1 MGKYV
6 LRRIV
11 YWIPA
16 LLLLALSVYAM
27 AFFGA
32 GDPIK
37 LMFLREEGDVTYDA
51 QRLDAI
57 RKEKGLDRPFLVQF
71 GEYTWHLVQGDL
83 GMSVISGRS
92 VNDMIGAT
100 APVSFQIGLATVI
113 LVAILG
119 IPLGIIAGLNHNKWA
134 DNTILG
140 TALFISGVPSYV
152 VGPMLMVFLV
162 LVLGVMKT
170 TPYGWDGLFS
180 KKAILPLFVMVFGSI
195 AIIIRQTR
203 SGVLEVLSEDYVRTA
218 RAKGVPEMMVII
230 RHMLRPVLTPVVT
243 VMGQML
249 IGIVNGAIIVEK
261 IFGIPGLGRLTID
274 FTYGVDYP
282 VIVAITLIG
291 AFLVMAL
298 NLLVDLTY
306 PILDPRAAQAM
317 TGAED

>member
-1 MGKYV
+1 MGRYI

-16 LLLLALSVYAM
+16 LVLLALVVYAL

-37 LMFLREEGDVTYDA
+37 LMFLRAEGDVTYDA

-57 RKEKGLDRPFLVQF
+57 RREKGLDRPFLMQF
-71 GEYTWHLVQGDL
+71 GEYMWHLVQGDM

-92 VNDMIGAT
+92 VNEMIAAT
-100 APVSFQIGLATVI
+100 APVSFQIGIATVL
-113 LVAILG
+113 LVAVLG
-119 IPLGIIAGLNHNKWA
+119 IPLGILAGLHHNQWV

-140 TALFISGVPSYV
+140 SALFISGIPSYV
-152 VGPMLMVFLV
+152 VGPMLIVFLV
-162 LVLGVMKT
+162 LGLQIMDVV
-170 TPYGWDGLFS
+170 PYGWDGLFS
-180 KKAILPLFVMVFGSI
+180 GKAILPLFVMVFGSI

-203 SGVLEVLSEDYVRTA
+203 AGVLEVLSEDYVRTA
-218 RAKGVPEMMVII
+218 RAKGVPEIMVIL

-243 VMGQML
+243 VLGQML

-274 FTYGVDYP
+274 NTYGVDYP
-282 VIVAITLIG
+282 VIIAIALIG
-291 AFLVMAL
+291 AFLVMAI
-298 NLLVDLTY
+298 NLVVDITY
-306 PILDPRAAQAM
+306 PLLDPRAGQAM
-317 TGAED
+317 TGVEE

>member
-1 MGKYV
+1 MGSYI
-6 LRRIV
+6 LRRV
-11 YWIPA
+11 LYWIPA
-16 LLLLALSVYAM
+16 LLLLALFVYGL

-57 RKEKGLDRPFLVQF
+57 RRAKGLDRPFPIQF
-71 GEYTWHLVQGDL
+71 GEYMWHLAQGDL

-92 VNDMIGAT
+92 VNEMIAAT
-100 APVSFQIGLATVI
+100 APISFQIGIATVF
-113 LVAILG
+113 LVAIIG
-119 IPLGIIAGLNHNKWA
+119 IPLGILAGLHHNQWI

-140 TALFISGVPSYV
+140 SALFISGVPSYV

-162 LVLGVMKT
+162 LGLKVMDV
-170 TPYGWDGLFS
+170 PYGWDGLFS
-180 KKAILPLFVMVFGSI
+180 TKAIMPMFVMVFGSI
-195 AIIIRQTR
+195 AGIIRQTR
-203 SGVLEVLSEDYVRTA
+203 AGVLEVLSEDYVRTA
-218 RAKGVPEMMVII
+218 RAKGVPEFMVIF

-243 VMGQML
+243 VLGQML

-274 FTYGVDYP
+274 FTFGVDYP

-291 AFLVMAL
+291 AFLVMVL
-298 NLLVDLTY
+298 NLVVDLTY
-306 PILDPRAAQAM
+306 PLLDPRAGQAM
-317 TGAED
+317 TGVED

>member
-6 LRRIV
+6 AQRIV

-16 LLLLALSVYAM
+16 LVLLALAVYAM

-57 RKEKGLDRPFLVQF
+57 RREKGLDRPFLVQF
-71 GEYTWHLVQGDL
+71 GEYTWHLLQGDL

-92 VNDMIGAT
+92 VNDMVGAT
-100 APVSFQIGLATVI
+100 APVSFQIGIATVF
-113 LVAILG
+113 LVAIFG
-119 IPLGIIAGLNHNKWA
+119 IPLGIIAGLHHNEWL
-134 DNTILG
+134 DNLILG
-140 TALFISGVPSYV
+140 SALFISGVPSYV

-162 LVLGVMKT
+162 LGLGVMNV
-170 TPYGWDGLFS
+170 PYGWDGLFS
-180 KKAILPLFVMVFGSI
+180 TKAILPLFVMVFGSI

-218 RAKGVPEMMVII
+218 RAKGVPEFMVII

-243 VMGQML
+243 VLGQML

-261 IFGIPGLGRLTID
+261 VFGIPGLGRLTID

-298 NLLVDLTY
+298 NLLVDITY
-306 PILDPRAAQAM
+306 PLLDPRAAQAM
-317 TGAED
+317 TGVEE

>member
-1 MGKYV
+1 MGQYILK
-6 LRRIV
+6 RIV

-16 LLLLALSVYAM
+16 LILLALSVYAM

-57 RKEKGLDRPFLVQF
+57 RREKGLDRPFRVQF

-92 VNDMIGAT
+92 VNDMVGAT
-100 APVSFQIGLATVI
+100 APVSFQIGIATVI
-113 LVAILG
+113 LVSIIG
-119 IPLGIIAGLNHNKWA
+119 IPLGIIAGLNHNNWI
-134 DNTILG
+134 DNSILG
-140 TALFISGVPSYV
+140 SALFISGIPSYV
-152 VGPMLMVFLV
+152 VGPMLIVFMVLG
-162 LVLGVMKT
+162 LGVMKT

-180 KKAILPLFVMVFGSI
+180 SKAVLPMFVMVFGSI
-195 AIIIRQTR
+195 AIVMRQTR

-218 RAKGVPEMMVII
+218 RAKGVPEFMVIV

-243 VMGQML
+243 VLGQML

-291 AFLVMAL
+291 ALLVMVL
-298 NLLVDLTY
+298 NLAVDITY
-306 PILDPRAAQAM
+306 PLLDPRAAQAM
-317 TGAED
+317 TGVEE

>member
-1 MGKYV
+1 MGQYI
-6 LRRIV
+6 LRRII

-16 LLLLALSVYAM
+16 LLLLAMVVYAL

-57 RKEKGLDRPFLVQF
+57 RREKGLDRPFLMQF
-71 GEYTWHLVQGDL
+71 GEYVWHLVRGDL

-92 VNDMIGAT
+92 VNDMIAAT
-100 APVSFQIGLATVI
+100 APVSFQIGIATVI
-113 LVAILG
+113 LVALIG
-119 IPLGIIAGLNHNKWA
+119 IPLGILAGLHHNQWI

-140 TALFISGVPSYV
+140 SALFISGIPSYV

-162 LVLGVMKT
+162 LGLGVMNV
-170 TPYGWDGLFS
+170 PYGWDGLFS
-180 KKAILPLFVMVFGSI
+180 RKAILPMFVMVFGSI

-203 SGVLEVLSEDYVRTA
+203 AGVLEVLSEDYVRTA
-218 RAKGVPEMMVII
+218 RAKGVPEIMVIL

-243 VMGQML
+243 VLGQML

-261 IFGIPGLGRLTID
+261 VFGIPGLGRLTID

-298 NLLVDLTY
+298 NLAVDITY
-306 PILDPRAAQAM
+306 PFLDPRAGQAM
-317 TGAED
+317 TGIED